1 MLSVLTHNNTL
12 AIHEHQYEEVLMSTH
27 QNQTTAAFDKLLDTL
42 RETTEVYL
50 DKERGLTQE
59 VDTVE
64 GIRYILHMLSAGI
77 DLYLESDPER
87 PNFVRIIS
95 PTRKLMGDNPDAV
108 YYFARIRGDRS
119 YRITGKKTKEAYLS
133 FTLHGRP
140 EDGKLGAAAEP
151 VLADVNDRNLNIS
164 PDGSYEVILS
174 PDEHPGNW
182 IQLQPSASSIITRH
196 YFELE
201 GSPAADPDLKVELS
215 IEPIDSSQK
224 REPLHDTIV
233 APRVADVAAFVRG
246 GTIDMPAL
254 FSVSVPFV
262 SPTPNELVEPMG
274 FSASGQDSWG
284 AVDIAYSMAQFK
296 IGPDEALIM
305 EGKFPECAFA
315 NVVLLNKHMQ
325 TFEFRDRQVSLNRKQ
340 TVLEPDGSFRMVIAQ
355 SDPEVPNWLDTEG
368 HTEGIIFWR
377 FLLPAEQPAKPE
389 TKVVNLSD
397 LGK

>member
-1 MLSVLTHNNTL
+1 MTK
-12 AIHEHQYEEVLMSTH
+12 H
-27 QNQTTAAFDKLLDTL
+27 QNQTTAAFGNLLDTL
-42 RETTEVYL
+42 HEAAEVYL
-50 DKERGLTQE
+50 AQERGLTQE

-64 GIRYILHMLSAGI
+64 GVRYLLHMLSAGI

-108 YYFARIRGDRS
+108 YYFARISGDRS

-133 FTLHGRP
+133 FTVHGRP
-140 EDGKLGAAAEP
+140 EDGKLGATAEP
-151 VLADVNDRNLNIS
+151 VLADVNDRGMKTLD
-164 PDGSYEVILS
+164 DGSYEIILS

-182 IQLQPSASSIITRH
+182 IKLESNASSIITRH

-201 GSPAADPDLKVELS
+201 ESPAADPDLKVELS
-215 IEPIDSSQK
+215 IEPIDSPKK
-224 REPLHDTIV
+224 REPLHDAIV
-233 APRVADVAAFVRG
+233 APRVADVAAFIRG

-262 SPTPNELVEPMG
+262 SPTPNELVEPMV

-315 NVVLLNKHMQ
+315 NVVLWNKHMQ
-325 TFEFRDRQVSLNRKQ
+325 TFEFRDRQLSLNRKQ
-340 TVLEPDGSFRMVIAQ
+340 TVLEPDGSFRMVIAHR
-355 SDPEVPNWLDTEG
+355 DPGVPNWLDTEG

-377 FLLPAEQPAKPE
+377 FLLPVGQPAKPI
-389 TKVVNLSD
+389 TKVVALSD